1 MNNETVR
8 SLSKIRNL
16 ASQQNQFKRYMKVAE
31 ACRNYQLDR
40 RIITEIAI
48 ECGALYKI
56 HTITLIDMN
65 AFEPYFEKK
74 FKVAE

>member
-8 SLSKIRNL
+8 SLEKIRNM
-16 ASQQNQFKRYMKVAE
+16 ASQQKQFKRYMKVAE

-40 RIITEIAI
+40 RIIMEIAK
-48 ECGALYKI
+48 ECKALYKI
-56 HTITLIDMN
+56 RTITLIDMD

-74 FKVAE
+74 FKVTN